1 MRNRLYGLHACALT
15 AFLAFASIALLLAFD
30 KIAYADNV
38 AETVEDYAFG
48 DLCVGEDVVMPS
60 GISGEDIEAVV
71 SQLPAEGTSRS
82 VPSPVSVESY
92 AGESM
97 FETAASIALAAYP
110 GGCDTAVIAGAGDA
124 WVDALSAS
132 GLAGSRGPVLFCWR
146 DSLPAATADA
156 LRTLGVG
163 RVVVVGGQAAV
174 SDEVVAQL
182 SGIGIALE
190 ARLAGDDA
198 FGTQLAIFEYGC
210 EHGLWDPGMIV
221 VATGT
226 GFGDALSVSPV
237 AYARRAPVFLT
248 GADGGF
254 SPEQKDALVEAA
266 SLGYGAEV
274 VVVGGEAVVSN
285 YTVGF
290 CDFISA
296 FSGGSGSTVRL
307 AGPTQYETSAA
318 IAEWAVSS
326 QGFTWSSPAFAT
338 GLSPYDGLAGA
349 VLQGEARSPLLLV
362 DLGYSAVVDETER
375 NKESLREIRFLGGT
389 AAVSNTV
396 RYEIY
401 SRLLDSVSFEDA
413 GIDME
418 TMAELES
425 SAGGL
430 SSEDALASLD
440 PLAVSP
446 GDPEFFQFAVLNER
460 LTDGASAE
468 MLNDFITQS
477 GSDGQLA
484 GKGQAFIDAATRY
497 GINEVY
503 LMAHAILESGWG
515 KSELAKGWTFDEDV
529 VKEDGS
535 VIKATG
541 KTYYNFFGIGAYD
554 SSPLSGGR
562 LMAYQQDWDTP
573 EKAIEGAARFI
584 ASNYLNNQWSQNTL
598 YKMRWNYLQAAS
610 DRAVWHQYAT
620 DKKWATGISKVM
632 SSFYSS
638 YGIDYSDAGIRFL
651 VPAYS

>member
-1 MRNRLYGLHACALT
+1 MDKRYGGL
-15 AFLAFASIALLLAFD
+15 SIAMQNGLIDAFIVAIRSFAIMICVVLGCAAVMLFPGYAWASLESD
-30 KIAYADNV
+30 QTPATEQEIAQAFEEGEISFEQKGDSRSISVYA
-38 AETVEDYAFG
+38 
-48 DLCVGEDVVMPS
+48 
-60 GISGEDIEAVV
+60 
-71 SQLPAEGTSRS
+71 SRS

-274 VVVGGEAVVSN
+274 VVVGGEAVVSKR
-285 YTVGF
+285 TEGF
-290 CDFISA
+290 L
-296 FSGGSGSTVRL
+296 SGVALLNKGMVKRL

-362 DLGYSAVVDETER
+362 SGYDSAVFDVV
-375 NKESLREIRFLGGT
+375 ESAAASVVSIRFLGGESAIDMRT
-389 AAVSNTV
+389 RMGIADRLSIPFAAIPGFKV
-396 RYEIY
+396 YI
-401 SRLLDSVSFEDA
+401 DA
-413 GIDME
+413 GHGWDDSGDGGYDPGATGSGYEEATITRELAGLVADILRSE
-418 TMAELES
+418 YGVEVFLNDDGGWYKLRHAE
-425 SAGGL
+425 AIAQGC
-430 SSEDALASLD
+430 DALVSIHFNSSGGMGATGSESLIHEYNASFLSQSWQQSIHPKLIQGTGLMD
-440 PLAVSP
+440 R
-446 GDPEFFQFAVLNER
+446 G
-460 LTDGASAE
+460 
-468 MLNDFITQS
+468 MKTQEVAIL
-477 GSDGQLA
+477 GGYLPA
-484 GKGQAFIDAATRY
+484 TLLEVCFIDNSYDMNQY
-497 GINEVY
+497 GIRKDEI
-503 LMAHAILESGWG
+503 AHRIAE
-515 KSELAKGWTFDEDV
+515 
-529 VKEDGS
+529 
-535 VIKATG
+535 
-541 KTYYNFFGIGAYD
+541 GIV
-554 SSPLSGGR
+554 SR
-562 LMAYQQDWDTP
+562 
-573 EKAIEGAARFI
+573 
-584 ASNYLNNQWSQNTL
+584 
-598 YKMRWNYLQAAS
+598 
-610 DRAVWHQYAT
+610 
-620 DKKWATGISKVM
+620 
-632 SSFYSS
+632 
-638 YGIDYSDAGIRFL
+638 
-651 VPAYS
+651 

>member
-1 MRNRLYGLHACALT
+1 MDKRYGGS
-15 AFLAFASIALLLAFD
+15 SIAMQNGLIDAFIVAIRSFAIMICVVLGCAAVMLFPGYAWASLESD
-30 KIAYADNV
+30 QTPATEQEIAQAFEEGKISFEQKGDSRSISVYA
-38 AETVEDYAFG
+38 
-48 DLCVGEDVVMPS
+48 
-60 GISGEDIEAVV
+60 
-71 SQLPAEGTSRS
+71 SRS

-156 LRTLGVG
+156 LRTLRVG

-362 DLGYSAVVDETER
+362 SGYDSAVFDVV
-375 NKESLREIRFLGGT
+375 ESAAASVVSIRFLGGESAIDMRT
-389 AAVSNTV
+389 RMGIADRLSIPFAAIPGFKV
-396 RYEIY
+396 YI
-401 SRLLDSVSFEDA
+401 DA
-413 GIDME
+413 GHGWDDSGDGGYDPGATGSGYEEATITRELAGLVADILRSE
-418 TMAELES
+418 YGVEVFLNDDGGWYKLRHAE
-425 SAGGL
+425 AIAQGC
-430 SSEDALASLD
+430 DALVSIHFNSSGGMGATGSESLIHEYNASFLSQSWQQSIHPKLIQGTGLMD
-440 PLAVSP
+440 R
-446 GDPEFFQFAVLNER
+446 G
-460 LTDGASAE
+460 
-468 MLNDFITQS
+468 MKTQEVAIL
-477 GSDGQLA
+477 GGYLPA
-484 GKGQAFIDAATRY
+484 TLLEVCFIDNSYDMNQY
-497 GINEVY
+497 GIRKDEI
-503 LMAHAILESGWG
+503 AHRIAE
-515 KSELAKGWTFDEDV
+515 
-529 VKEDGS
+529 
-535 VIKATG
+535 
-541 KTYYNFFGIGAYD
+541 GIV
-554 SSPLSGGR
+554 SR
-562 LMAYQQDWDTP
+562 
-573 EKAIEGAARFI
+573 
-584 ASNYLNNQWSQNTL
+584 
-598 YKMRWNYLQAAS
+598 
-610 DRAVWHQYAT
+610 
-620 DKKWATGISKVM
+620 
-632 SSFYSS
+632 
-638 YGIDYSDAGIRFL
+638 
-651 VPAYS
+651 